1 LQIDSSHVQ
10 SVTTKL
16 AFSLQQSPENLNGLN
31 PVEYDQAL
39 PVIATLASWLC
50 LPDSLLSEVGSPR
63 DSLQRVSQQE
73 KKPIQLS
80 WLPEQ
85 IIWIS
90 I

>member
-1 LQIDSSHVQ
+1 M
-10 SVTTKL
+10 
-16 AFSLQQSPENLNGLN
+16 N

-39 PVIATLASWLC
+39 PVIATLSSWLC
-50 LPDSLLSEVGSPR
+50 LPDSLVSEVAFRG
-63 DSLQRVSQQE
+63 DSLQRVFHQD

-85 IIWIS
+85 IIRIR